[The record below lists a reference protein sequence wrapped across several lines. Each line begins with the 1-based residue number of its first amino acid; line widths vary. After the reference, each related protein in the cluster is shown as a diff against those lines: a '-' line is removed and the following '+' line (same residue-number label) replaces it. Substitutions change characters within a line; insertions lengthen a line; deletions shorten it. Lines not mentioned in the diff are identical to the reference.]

1 MKRNIL
7 ARMIKVESGAT
18 AIEYGLIVALVSMGA
33 IVGYGLLGDALDKFF
48 SDVSTSLGKQVLP

>member
-7 ARMIKVESGAT
+7 VIKDESGAT

-33 IVGYGLLGDALDKFF
+33 IAGYSLLGDALDKFF
-48 SDVSTSLGKQVLP
+48 GDVSKSLGKQVLP